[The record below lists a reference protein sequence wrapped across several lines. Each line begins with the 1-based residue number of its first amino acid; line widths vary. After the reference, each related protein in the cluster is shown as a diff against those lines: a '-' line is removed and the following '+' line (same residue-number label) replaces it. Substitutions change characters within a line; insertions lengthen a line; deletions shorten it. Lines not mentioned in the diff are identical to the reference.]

1 MKKLLIFIFTFI
13 CVFTAQ
19 ANRSLVRVV
28 EYEQPS
34 IQTKFGEYIQTK
46 INEVMTDTTI
56 YFYEIVKN
64 DHLNAMIDYKELT
77 VINKY
82 IPELVSNAEED
93 LLKNYKSIEFKYI
106 TKTGLQIGYYI
117 KRTKISWFIQFGH
130 SKDEIIYIKNK
141 DAFIDA
147 FVNAQKTIE
156 ELMK

>member
-1 MKKLLIFIFTFI
+1 MKKLLIFIFTII

-46 INEVMTDTTI
+46 INEVMTDTTV

-93 LLKNYKSIEFKYI
+93 LL
-106 TKTGLQIGYYI
+106 
-117 KRTKISWFIQFGH
+117 
-130 SKDEIIYIKNK
+130 
-141 DAFIDA
+141 
-147 FVNAQKTIE
+147 
-156 ELMK
+156 